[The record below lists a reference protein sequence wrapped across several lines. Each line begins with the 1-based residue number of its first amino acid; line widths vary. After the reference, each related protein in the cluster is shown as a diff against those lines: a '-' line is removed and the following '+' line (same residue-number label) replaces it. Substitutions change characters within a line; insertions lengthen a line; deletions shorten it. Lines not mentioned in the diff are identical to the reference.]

1 MGYQRLMGFS
11 VKMPANQVSGLK
23 KSWDI
28 WGYGLTEVWY
38 KGVSTVIIRLTS
50 YVREVFNF
58 NICIFF

>member
-11 VKMPANQVSGLK
+11 VKMPANQVGGLK

-38 KGVSTVIIRLTS
+38 KGVSTVGHIIQ
-50 YVREVFNF
+50 
-58 NICIFF
+58 